1 MGDLIPTEEELNR
14 AESSNGVK
22 IYAVFNGFQRLQCLE
37 FFGRKSTFFSVHK
50 S

>member
-22 IYAVFNGFQRLQCLE
+22 FYAFSLQHYLSNLKRLS
-37 FFGRKSTFFSVHK
+37 K
-50 S
+50 